1 MKKLFTV
8 IALVAAISVAANA
21 AQADTVVV
29 NTTDICKNITGYNG
43 PTPLIIKV
51 VNGVVVKVEA
61 LPNQETPGY
70 FRKVIN
76 GGLLNAPVGLKVEEA
91 VKKPYDAVT
100 GATYSSIS
108 VIRNIKNGLKILL
121 EEKNK

>member
-1 MKKLFTV
+1 MRKLFTV
-8 IALVAAISVAANA
+8 IALIAAISVAANA

-70 FRKVIN
+70 FMKVIN

-108 VIRNIKNGLKILL
+108 VIRNIKNGLKSLL
-121 EEKNK
+121 NP